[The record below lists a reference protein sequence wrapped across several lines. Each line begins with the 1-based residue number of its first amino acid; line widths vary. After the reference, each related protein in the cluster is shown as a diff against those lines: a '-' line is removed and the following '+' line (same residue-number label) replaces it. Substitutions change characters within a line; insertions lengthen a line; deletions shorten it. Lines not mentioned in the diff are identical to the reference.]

1 VSNAIPPRVFV
12 VALLDLLAGALDRDE
27 TRHLT
32 NHRFDGDL
40 RAIRARVES
49 ELEDFGGGGRL
60 RLVEP
65 DDLMSED

>member
-1 VSNAIPPRVFV
+1 VFV

-32 NHRFDGDL
+32 NDRFDGDL
-40 RAIRARVES
+40 RAMRARVES
-49 ELEDFGGGGRL
+49 ELEDLGGGRL

-65 DDLMSED
+65 HDLVSED